1 LYDFQRDK
9 ISSTSYRYGIN
20 NGQCSNTIHTKRGIR
35 KGGREGREWGS
46 GEVRTELGKFLHA
59 QLGQRRI
66 LRSIEILI
74 EPMGKFNLETDAFHK
89 FEFLLRNIY
98 NKPTEEGRG
107 RGISLTHPWIHT
119 HINTY
124 MERSSKM

>member
-1 LYDFQRDK
+1 VLKHYPYKERDK
-9 ISSTSYRYGIN
+9 ER
-20 NGQCSNTIHTKRGIR
+20 
-35 KGGREGREWGS
+35 GREGREWGS

-98 NKPTEEGRG
+98 NKPTERG
-107 RGISLTHPWIHT
+107 QRQRHQSHTSLDTHT
-119 HINTY
+119 HKYIHG
-124 MERSSKM
+124 EII